1 MAREPDYSDILVT
14 VAHPFG
20 DVEVPL
26 DTWIAR
32 GPGPRPLVRP
42 VSARSKGSGERLPL
56 SVIPLQYRNNGLSR
70 TLIAMGL
77 LRDPW
82 HS

>member
-1 MAREPDYSDILVT
+1 MAREPDYSDIMVT

-26 DTWIAR
+26 EMWIAQ

-42 VSARSKGSGERLPL
+42 VSARSKRSGQKLSL
-56 SVIPLQYRNNGLSR
+56 SVIPLQYRNNGVSR
-70 TLIAMGL
+70 ALIAMGL

-82 HS
+82 RS